1 MTENSPLARLA
12 GSAVLITLVTLVAR
26 SASFGREI
34 MTASAFGI
42 GHTLDAFLV
51 AFLVPSFFIFAIAGC
66 AGPALIPVVMAARHN
81 GGRAAVHSAIARING
96 SSLVVFGGISAL
108 IIILAQFYLPLLDAH
123 MDPGQSEIVWRWV
136 VLLSLLIP
144 VYGYAALWTAIANS
158 HGFAAI
164 PAAVPAI
171 TPLLTMIMLFALA
184 GRGDAWALVIGVML
198 GGMLELTAIG
208 LLLHRRGLLSW
219 PIISFGQFGNFERAF
234 ATLFASAATL
244 GLIPLADQAMAAL
257 AGPGGIARI
266 AFGARLGSLLGSI
279 AALGLGYAA
288 LPVFSRLV
296 AEENWA
302 DLKSL
307 ITRSVLLTLALAIPL
322 CLMLA
327 WYSPAIVELMFQR
340 GNFHASETVPV
351 AEIQAVY
358 VLQIPFFMGW
368 ILLSSVMAAMQRK
381 FSLLAMSAIAAVLN
395 AALNW
400 LLLPGFGVLGIAWA
414 TTITI
419 FVLFIMVSGVTY
431 RNLNRKADQMYFP
444 KQQGRGK

>member
-1 MTENSPLARLA
+1 MTDNSSLARLA

-34 MTASAFGI
+34 MTAAAFGV
-42 GHTLDAFLV
+42 GNTLDTFLI

-66 AGPALIPVVMAARHN
+66 AGPALIPVVMSARHQ
-81 GGRAAVHSAIARING
+81 GGRTAVHSAIARING
-96 SSLVVFGGISAL
+96 SSLVVFGGISSL
-108 IIILAQFYLPLLDAH
+108 IVIFAQFYLPLLDAH
-123 MDPGQSEIVWRWV
+123 MTPAQTEIVWRWV
-136 VLLSLLIP
+136 ILLSMLIP
-144 VYGYAALWTAIANS
+144 VYGYASLWTAIANS

-171 TPLLTMIMLFALA
+171 TPLVTMIMLFALA

-219 PIISFGQFGNFERAF
+219 PLISFGQFGNFERSF

-288 LPVFSRLV
+288 LPVFSRLA
-296 AEENWA
+296 AEENWQA
-302 DLKSL
+302 LQHL
-307 ITRSVLLTLALAIPL
+307 IKRSVLLTLAASVPF
-322 CLMLA
+322 CLVLS
-327 WYSPAIVELMFQR
+327 WYSPVIVELMFQR
-340 GNFHASETVPV
+340 GNFHATETVPV

-358 VLQIPFFMGW
+358 VLQIPFFMCW
-368 ILLSSVMAAMQRK
+368 ILLSSVLAAMQRK
-381 FSLLAMSAIAAVLN
+381 FSLLAMSAIAA
-395 AALNW
+395 ALNVGLNWW
-400 LLLPGFGVLGIAWA
+400 LVSGFGVLGIAWA

-419 FVLFIMVSGVTY
+419 FVLFLMVFGVTF
-431 RNLNRKADQMYFP
+431 RSLHIKIHRTQDPGMN
-444 KQQGRGK
+444 